1 MQPPLEAKATLE
13 RAPIMDKKVQEL
25 WAVEQQ
31 FKQLTEIRNLQ
42 VGHMAMA
49 DNDKKIQELWEVEQ
63 QIKKFTEIR
72 NLQRQ
77 LVQMQMLKNMIPT
90 GLPMG
95 KNSVPLGSSFS
106 DAQV

>member
-1 MQPPLEAKATLE
+1 
-13 RAPIMDKKVQEL
+13 L

-90 GLPMG
+90 GVPME

>member
-49 DNDKKIQELWEVEQ
+49 DNDKSKSS
-63 QIKKFTEIR
+63 
-72 NLQRQ
+72 QR
-77 LVQMQMLKNMIPT
+77 LETYNVSWSTCKCSRT
-90 GLPMG
+90 
-95 KNSVPLGSSFS
+95 
-106 DAQV
+106 